1 MAKGVFTVDQ
11 FVFEKIMP
19 QAAKLDASPALMA
32 EVIEQCMQGL
42 RSLSKSDLVLFSAKE
57 MDWAYRGSTA
67 FAFTIAQH
75 FVAIERLE
83 KSVDWQKR
91 NPELWGQLR
100 RADLLCGLATTH
112 LAKPGEP
119 ALKGA
124 SGDKGGFLLN
134 GFSPWS
140 CGYKI
145 FDKLVV
151 GFDAGEEIIFA
162 CVNYPAR
169 AKEAGVKVT
178 PNKLACMNGTS
189 SVRFDFKNYV
199 VNEEDVVS
207 RREKTVKVKN
217 PPSRYVGT
225 ELGIGKAALETVISY
240 TKITNH
246 PKNDMLLQA
255 CKKMKIELA
264 TIMKAIDLDPNDH
277 RLGMMIAEFNFTCVR
292 LAGLALGAKAL
303 LKDSAVARWQQELIL
318 FDAVIQS
325 PKTLELKINQLA

>member
-1 MAKGVFTVDQ
+1 MKSTFTVDQ
-11 FVFEKIMP
+11 FIWDKVLP
-19 QAAKLDASPALMA
+19 QAGELDSSPALMLKT
-32 EVIEQCMQGL
+32 IDQCMQGL
-42 RSLSKSDLVLFSAKE
+42 RSRSKSDTILFTAKE

-75 FVAIERLE
+75 FVALERLE
-83 KSVDWQKR
+83 LATDWQKR
-91 NPELWGQLR
+91 NSALWEKLR
-100 RADLLCGLATTH
+100 RAELLCGLATTH

-119 ALKGA
+119 ALAGVA
-124 SGDKGGFLLN
+124 REEGFVLN

-151 GFDAGEEIIFA
+151 GFDSGEEIIFA
-162 CVNYPAR
+162 CVDYPAR

-189 SVRFDFKNYV
+189 SVRFDFKNYFLSA
-199 VNEEDVVS
+199 DHIVS
-207 RREKTVKVKN
+207 RRTKTVKVKN

-240 TKITNH
+240 TKVTTH
-246 PKNDMLLQA
+246 PKNDLLLLA
-255 CKKMKIELA
+255 CKKMKTKLA
-264 TIMKAIDLDPNDH
+264 EINKSIDLEPTDH
-277 RLGMMIAEFNFTCVR
+277 RLGMLIAEFNLDSVR

-303 LKDSAVARWQQELIL
+303 LAGSVVARWQQELIL

-325 PKTLELKINQLA
+325 PKTLELKINQLC